1 MDQNQTIDILI
12 EALSFYI
19 EDDNS
24 GVVVESQ
31 DHKIVVCK
39 INQEVSIVPLS
50 EIVENPDEFESG
62 QWIKL
67 NIEFDE

>member
-1 MDQNQTIDILI
+1 MNHNLAIDVLI

-19 EDDNS
+19 EEEGS

-31 DHKIVVCK
+31 DQKVVVCK

-50 EIVENPDEFESG
+50 EIIENTDDFKSG

-67 NIEFDE
+67 NIDFNE

>member
-1 MDQNQTIDILI
+1 MNRNLAIDVLI

-19 EDDNS
+19 EEEGS

-31 DHKIVVCK
+31 DQKVVVCK
-39 INQEVSIVPLS
+39 INQEVSIVPLT
-50 EIVENPDEFESG
+50 EIVENAEDFKSG

-67 NIEFDE
+67 NIDFNE

>member
-1 MDQNQTIDILI
+1 MNHNLAIDVLI

-19 EDDNS
+19 EEEGS

-31 DHKIVVCK
+31 DQKVVVCK
-39 INQEVSIVPLS
+39 INQEVSIVPLT
-50 EIVENPDEFESG
+50 EIVENAEDFKSG

-67 NIEFDE
+67 NIDFNE